1 MSKIKTIFLTGVL
14 VFSMAFMSACAGKTG
29 DQQEAAVEETAPA
42 AEEVTEEPEES
53 AAVAEVQ
60 EDTAET
66 TQAILPDGT
75 YDAEFSTDSSMFHV
89 SEACDGKGVLTVENG
104 QMTIHVSLASRKI
117 LNLYP
122 GSAEDAQ
129 KDGAQLLEPTVDEV
143 TYSDGLT
150 DEVYGFDIP
159 VPALDEEFDVALIGT
174 KGKWYDHKVCVSNPV
189 DISEAETAGTSASG
203 EASGKSGIP
212 DLADGSYL
220 VEMTFEG
227 GSGRAGIAS
236 PVTINVENQKVTASV
251 EWSSPN
257 YDYMLVDGEKF
268 LPVNT
273 EGNSVFEI
281 PVAAF
286 DEPVTV
292 IGDTVAMSKPH
303 EIEYT
308 LTFHSDTIKA
318 LD

>member
-227 GSGRAGIAS
+227 GSGRASIAS
-236 PVTINVENQKVTASV
+236 PVTITVENQKVTASV

-281 PVAAF
+281 PVAVF

>member
-53 AAVAEVQ
+53 EAVAEVQ

-227 GSGRAGIAS
+227 GSGRASIAS
-236 PVTINVENQKVTASV
+236 PVTITVENQKVTASV

-281 PVAAF
+281 PVAVF